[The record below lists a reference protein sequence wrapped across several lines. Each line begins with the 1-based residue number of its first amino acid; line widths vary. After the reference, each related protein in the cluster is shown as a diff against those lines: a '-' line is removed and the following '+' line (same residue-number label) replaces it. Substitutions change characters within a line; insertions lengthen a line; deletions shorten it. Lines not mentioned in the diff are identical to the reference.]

1 MRNTKYGMQDTH
13 CRRAFTP
20 LEISLKGKMYHVHR
34 RFLTGFT
41 LIEVVTALVILAL
54 ISSSILVVINRCV
67 ASAADSTLRMQA
79 FEVARENMEKLL
91 ALDSVRQTV
100 EFGTS
105 DKFPE
110 IKWQTVVETFYEPI
124 TARMW
129 IRAVCSAEY
138 ASTAGEIQTVELTH
152 WLTDVTKEQLLE
164 LLKQQQQETQ
174 VAFPILETIEQAAD
188 YAGVD
193 VQTIQQWVDNGMLTT
208 DDGSFIKN
216 NIDVF
221 KQSGGNPTA
230 EAKSQQLASIEDLIK
245 LTEEQSAEQET
256 PESKPDTQEQPEE
269 QDWRSEVDPITGLTY
284 GELEKMSFEEIWDLL
299 TKLQNEGKI

>member
-1 MRNTKYGMQDTH
+1 MRNTKYGMPDTH
-13 CRRAFTP
+13 CRRAFT
-20 LEISLKGKMYHVHR
+20 
-34 RFLTGFT
+34 
-41 LIEVVTALVILAL
+41 LIEMVTALVILAL

-105 DKFPE
+105 DRFPE

-138 ASTAGEIQTVELTH
+138 TSTAGEIQTVELTH

-164 LLKQQQQETQ
+164 LLKQKQQQETQ
-174 VAFPILETIEQAAD
+174 VAFPILETIEQAAE

-193 VQTIQQWVDNGMLTT
+193 VQTLQQWVDNGMLTT

-245 LTEEQSAEQET
+245 LTEEQSAEQKT
-256 PESKPDTQEQPEE
+256 PESKPDTQEQPGE
-269 QDWRSEVDPITGLTY
+269 QDWRNEVDPATGLTY
-284 GELEKMSFEEIWDLL
+284 GELEKMSFEEVWDLL